1 MRLGPSGRRCDRG
14 RTSSSWTREA
24 ALGGPGL
31 PPEGG
36 PVTRSCP
43 GIRAAGA
50 GRRCRGPAQR
60 RLRLCP
66 GRRSTTR
73 DDRSGR
79 VRDPVADRRRDRPT
93 IAQRSDLAGHGTG
106 RALLPSH
113 RRHRRL
119 QDVLWAT
126 QDERGPQRCK
136 ASRAR
141 ATVDRY
147 LREKGGTAICGKA
160 LPHGERY
167 LRKTAAGEERP
178 SILTGR
184 PFVQPFR
191 FEVSDRI
198 RRRRSP
204 SWFLAPPDRSVRR
217 SLRGVGSSTFV
228 AVVLAVKRE
237 LLLGVHRHRQE
248 RR

>member
-36 PVTRSCP
+36 PLTRSCP

-50 GRRCRGPAQR
+50 GRRCRGPAHGGCDCVQADDR
-60 RLRLCP
+60 RPATIALGERAILSLIADGI
-66 GRRSTTR
+66 GRRSHNAR
-73 DDRSGR
+73 
-79 VRDPVADRRRDRPT
+79 
-93 IAQRSDLAGHGTG
+93 DLAGHGTG
-106 RALLPSH
+106 ARFYRHIGVTVACRTFCG
-113 RRHRRL
+113 RRRTSGARSGARRP
-119 QDVLWAT
+119 
-126 QDERGPQRCK
+126 G
-136 ASRAR
+136 RAR
-141 ATVDRY
+141 PLIAICG
-147 LREKGGTAICGKA
+147 KSGTAICGKA

-184 PFVQPFR
+184 PFVQPFS

-217 SLRGVGSSTFV
+217 SLR
-228 AVVLAVKRE
+228 A
-237 LLLGVHRHRQE
+237 LGLRLSWPWSWQ
-248 RR
+248 